1 LLDFNITKEDL
12 ELLEDIGPEIAN
24 SVFQFFREKKDFI
37 SRLLEVLDIEFSK
50 KIV

>member
-1 LLDFNITKEDL
+1 LLDFNFSLDDL
-12 ELLEDIGPEIAN
+12 ETLEDIGPEIAN

-37 SRLLEVLDIEFSK
+37 SKLLEILDIEFSK